1 MPAQAAAAGAPAERR
16 RLQGSG
22 QQMNGHLGPKTC
34 SEPNGPYAHL
44 PLAAR
49 DSLSATRPRPPP
61 PARPRDTVAPLPR
74 RNEQEVE
81 DCCNGID
88 KQADCVVAKLGTDDK
103 KLACDWD
110 PKEAAGQR
118 CLARPQGIS
127 GGVIA
132 LFVVMGLLV
141 VIPLLRKCCFGAKE
155 MKAPLQPLQLQPAT
169 ELSGSSQLY
178 SPPPRT

>member
-1 MPAQAAAAGAPAERR
+1 M
-16 RLQGSG
+16 
-22 QQMNGHLGPKTC
+22 
-34 SEPNGPYAHL
+34 
-44 PLAAR
+44 
-49 DSLSATRPRPPP
+49 
-61 PARPRDTVAPLPR
+61 APLPR

-103 KLACDWD
+103 NLACDWD
-110 PKEAAGQR
+110 PKEAAGKR